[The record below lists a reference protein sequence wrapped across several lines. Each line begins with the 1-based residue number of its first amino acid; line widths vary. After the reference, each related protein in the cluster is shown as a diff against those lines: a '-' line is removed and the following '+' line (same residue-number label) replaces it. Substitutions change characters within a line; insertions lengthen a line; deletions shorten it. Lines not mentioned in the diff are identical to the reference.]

1 MTGSAGGSTWNTSI
15 GNVTEACDM
24 TSAVSCDE
32 NTGQLNGSSSSW
44 SNNTTRYI
52 YGDIRQ
58 ITLAV
63 YLLTFVFGLV
73 GNTLV
78 IYVIAKYHKIRSRSV
93 SNYYIWNLAFADELF
108 VLTLPFHG
116 YATYASNWPFDTL
129 SCKVATVFREC
140 NKFASVY
147 TLVALSIDR
156 FLATFHQ
163 FGRFRQIR
171 SGLAACAAIWT
182 ICLILSTPFWLFS
195 HVVLTSR
202 NQFSCKVQWPSMT
215 VHRIWTYSSL
225 VAGLLAP
232 FIVIATF
239 SLLLLRRV
247 RGRTGG
253 AAGQSA
259 ARASMGGG
267 GVGDMMSASRLE
279 RLSRLNSSMTRVVL
293 VIVVMFGVCQ
303 LPYHVM
309 EVTSLVVIDRM
320 SQDPPQRLSP
330 TTEQALIY
338 CNVVVQILVFLSSCC
353 NPIVYGI
360 LNKNYRKLSTVTYS
374 YCACGLPSALVWL
387 PRVAISRYL
396 LSLTIRYLQLPS
408 GPDSIKYLS
417 KPESVAKPSEMVA
430 FRCFTGTEVLWQH
443 VKISL
448 PRQQGSVGIQFEFFL
463 HVACPCW
470 SVAVS
475 TITRHSSRSY
485 ALCLADLRPQPQI
498 LLFEIILDGAQPG
511 LSRTTARSSPLL
523 RRVVDASVE
532 GPRVVLI

>member
-1 MTGSAGGSTWNTSI
+1 MSGSAGFGVGTWNASTDD
-15 GNVTEACDM
+15 VTEPCDVV
-24 TSAVSCDE
+24 TSAVSCGGGLV
-32 NTGQLNGSSSSW
+32 NASASSTW
-44 SNNTTRYI
+44 SNETARYV
-52 YGDIRQ
+52 YSDIRPV
-58 ITLAV
+58 TLAI
-63 YLLTFVFGLV
+63 YLVTFVFGLV

-108 VLTLPFHG
+108 VLTLPFLG
-116 YATYASNWPFDTL
+116 YATYANNWPFDAL

-182 ICLILSTPFWLFS
+182 ICLILSTPYWLYS

-202 NQFSCKVQWPSMT
+202 NRFSCKIQWPSMT
-215 VHRIWTYSSL
+215 VHRVWTYCSL

-232 FIVIATF
+232 FTVIATF

-247 RGRTGG
+247 RGRAGG
-253 AAGQSA
+253 AAAAAA

-267 GVGDMMSASRLE
+267 GGGGGDLVSASRLE

-293 VIVVMFGVCQ
+293 VIVAMFGVCQ

-320 SQDPPQRLSP
+320 SQTPPQPLNP
-330 TTEQALIY
+330 ATAQALIY
-338 CNVVVQILVFLSSCC
+338 INVVVQILVFLSSCC

-360 LNKNYRKLSTVTYS
+360 MNKNYRKLTIHLLT
-374 YCACGLPSALVWL
+374 
-387 PRVAISRYL
+387 YL
-396 LSLTIRYLQLPS
+396 LASAAPWYGFHPH
-408 GPDSIKYLS
+408 LS
-417 KPESVAKPSEMVA
+417 CTMKKVSK
-430 FRCFTGTEVLWQH
+430 
-443 VKISL
+443 KISTTFL
-448 PRQQGSVGIQFEFFL
+448 QFYF
-463 HVACPCW
+463 
-470 SVAVS
+470 
-475 TITRHSSRSY
+475 
-485 ALCLADLRPQPQI
+485 ALFTLLVFNKFMLDHYNTKCKLIDL
-498 LLFEIILDGAQPG
+498 
-511 LSRTTARSSPLL
+511 
-523 RRVVDASVE
+523 
-532 GPRVVLI
+532 